1 MLKSTYFFVILI
13 VDFNKVEKKMK
24 PVYGYA
30 STEKLHQIGLTDRN
44 IVSFCQNGK
53 LIKLKHGL
61 YRSTNTFINNQNFID
76 VTQAMPYC
84 VISRISALSFYELT
98 TFIPQYTEVDIPLN
112 YRRARIL
119 YPPVK
124 INNADLYKFRK
135 NVVKKR
141 QGRYVFRIYDMEKTL
156 CDCIKRRNS
165 IGADVVRE
173 ALKTYL
179 RHPNKNIDKLFKIAK
194 KCKISLK
201 FLSDWMTGML

>member
-1 MLKSTYFFVILI
+1 MKSI
-13 VDFNKVEKKMK
+13 
-24 PVYGYA
+24 YGYA
-30 STEKLHQIGLTDRN
+30 STEKLYQIGLTDRN
-44 IVSFCQNGK
+44 IVSCCQNGK

-61 YRSTNTFINNQNFID
+61 YRNANTFINNQNFID

-98 TFIPQYTEVDIPLN
+98 TFIPQYTEVDVPIGHKHPN
-112 YRRARIL
+112 IL
-119 YPPVK
+119 HPIVK

-135 NVVKKR
+135 NIVKKR

-165 IGADVVRE
+165 IGTDIVRE

-179 RHPNKNIDKLFKIAK
+179 RHPNKNIDKLFKVAK
-194 KCKISLK
+194 KSRLNLKI
-201 FLSDWMTGML
+201 LSNWMAGIL